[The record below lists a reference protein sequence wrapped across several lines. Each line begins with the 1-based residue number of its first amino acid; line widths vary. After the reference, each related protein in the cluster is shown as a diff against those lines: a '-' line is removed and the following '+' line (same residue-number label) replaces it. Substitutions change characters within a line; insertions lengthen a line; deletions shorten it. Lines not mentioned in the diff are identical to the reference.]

1 VEIEK
6 TVSSPL
12 VPSIVKDEG
21 RPLALAVVVVKGDT
35 KRRKSDVADHLS
47 VVASEKNPRDQRQK
61 KARVSGL
68 EIAQPLLQ
76 PGISAIAA
84 P

>member
-1 VEIEK
+1 MIEK
-6 TVSSPL
+6 TVFSPL

-21 RPLALAVVVVKGDT
+21 TPPVVVVKGDT
-35 KRRKSDVADHLS
+35 KRMTNDVADHPS
-47 VVASEKNPRDQRQK
+47 AVASEKNPRDQRQK
-61 KARVSGL
+61 KAQVSVL

-76 PGISAIAA
+76 LDTFAIAA